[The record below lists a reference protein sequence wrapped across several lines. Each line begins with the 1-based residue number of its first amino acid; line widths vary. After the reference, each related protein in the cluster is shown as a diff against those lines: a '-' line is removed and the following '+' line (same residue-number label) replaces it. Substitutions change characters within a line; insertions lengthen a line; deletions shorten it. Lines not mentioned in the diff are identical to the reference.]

1 MRSFEFKREYT
12 KLLTPD
18 IVALLTQIHE
28 YKVQQNLFIEVNQDA
43 LSELIET
50 AKIQSSEASNRIE
63 GIIITENRLKKLVQD
78 KTIPKNRSEREI
90 AGYRDVLSIIQ
101 ENYEYIPIRP
111 GMILQLHRDL
121 YKYIGTTVGGNFK
134 NSDNVIVIKRLKG
147 GAGERRLSDQYQ
159 GKVNN
164 LSLQLSKINEKKERL
179 YENMVEGILE
189 EEEYQ
194 FAKKQYESEY
204 QRLQVALDEARKTK
218 DSFDKVMSLDTDW
231 MQAVKGLGNMDEL
244 SADVVKAIVARV
256 SIFEGKRV
264 QIDLKYHDKA
274 AEVAAIVDALK
285 EADEHE

>member
-1 MRSFEFKREYT
+1 M
-12 KLLTPD
+12 
-18 IVALLTQIHE
+18 
-28 YKVQQNLFIEVNQDA
+28 
-43 LSELIET
+43 
-50 AKIQSSEASNRIE
+50 EA
-63 GIIITENRLKKLVQD
+63 
-78 KTIPKNRSEREI
+78 
-90 AGYRDVLSIIQ
+90 
-101 ENYEYIPIRP
+101 
-111 GMILQLHRDL
+111 
-121 YKYIGTTVGGNFK
+121 
-134 NSDNVIVIKRLKG
+134 VIKRLKG
-147 GAGERRLSDQYQ
+147 GAGERWLSDQYQ

-164 LSLQLSKINEKKERL
+164 LSLQLSKINEKKARL

-204 QRLQVALDEARKTK
+204 QRLQAALDEARKIK

-244 SADVVKAIVARV
+244 SADVVEAMVARV

-264 QIDLKYHDKA
+264 QIDLEYHDKA

>member
-1 MRSFEFKREYT
+1 MRSFEFKKEYT